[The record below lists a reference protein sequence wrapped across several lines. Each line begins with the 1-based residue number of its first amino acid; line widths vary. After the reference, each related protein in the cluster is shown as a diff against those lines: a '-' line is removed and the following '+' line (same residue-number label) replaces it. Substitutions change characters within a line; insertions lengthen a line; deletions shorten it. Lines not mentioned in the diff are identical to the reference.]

1 LGARREL
8 KGSRRSSDYRVH
20 QLIFLFYIVV
30 AITRGKKTLRESVC
44 WSLSHFFSAVL
55 LSKHGLNQAE
65 RESAQQWPSIKA
77 GMLQKHFMLLKT
89 GRQRANVVPLLAA
102 SSVT

>member
-1 LGARREL
+1 
-8 KGSRRSSDYRVH
+8 
-20 QLIFLFYIVV
+20 VV

-44 WSLSHFFSAVL
+44 WSLLSHFFSAVL

-102 SSVT
+102 SSFT